1 MSETQPALTGQVSE
15 WPKALFTVALLF
27 SIFQIVTA
35 AYHPISTQVQ
45 RAGHVGFLVSH
56 RFLPEPLLLPAP

>member
-45 RAGHVGFLVSH
+45 RAGHVGFLLMLI
-56 RFLPEPLLLPAP
+56 FLSFPAYG